1 MASEQYRVAEPGI
14 YLDMPTTAYFDDPC
28 PEPSLTQSIAKVM
41 IEYSPAHARLEHP
54 RLVAATGFN
63 GLVAAIQEDDAGEKY
78 DADKAIGSAAHAILT
93 GRGRD
98 LAVGDF
104 DAWRGNEPKEFK
116 AAALKAGKIIVLRK
130 HFERAHEMVQL
141 AREQLHGTDHEAAF
155 APGEGDGEIVIA
167 WRESEI
173 WLRSMIDWRMRQRPR
188 CYDYKTTGL
197 CCAPH
202 VVEDRPG
209 ELGWDVQGAMHE
221 RGLDA
226 LDPANVGHR
235 EFFFVNQENWPPFAL
250 TVVRLSEADLTLGRK
265 KLGVGI
271 DMWRTCMATGSWPG
285 YARSTVLSHPRG
297 WTESQWLEREMR
309 IAEQASRRPHREP
322 MLTDL
327 SGG

>member
-1 MASEQYRVAEPGI
+1 MTLRITEPGV
-14 YLDMPTTAYFDDPC
+14 YLNMPTTDYFVDPC
-28 PEPSLTQSIAKVM
+28 PEPSLTQSIAKVL

-54 RLVAATGFN
+54 RLVAATGFT
-63 GLVAAIQEDDAGEKY
+63 GLIAPIQEDGEEKY
-78 DADKAIGSAAHAILT
+78 DADKAIGSAAHAIIT

-98 LAVGDF
+98 LAVGEF
-104 DAWRGNEPKEFK
+104 DAWRGGDAKEFK
-116 AAALKAGKIIVLRK
+116 TEALKAGRIIVLRK

-141 AREQLHGTDHEAAF
+141 AREQLHGTEHETAF
-155 APGEGDGEIVIA
+155 APGNGDGEVVLA
-167 WRESEI
+167 WAEDDI
-173 WLRSMIDWRMRQRPR
+173 WLRTMIDWRGRPAPR
-188 CYDYKTTGL
+188 YYDYKTTGL

-209 ELGWDVQGAMHE
+209 ELGWDVQGAMHQ

-226 LDPANVGHR
+226 LEPENIGRR

-265 KLGVGI
+265 KLAVAA

-285 YARSTVLSHPRG
+285 YPRSTVLSHPRG
-297 WTESQWLEREMR
+297 WTESQWLEREVR
-309 IAEQASRRPHREP
+309 IAEQASRPRRREP